1 MRMDGQF
8 VSGIAVTVFGL
19 LLILMGVLIEMVNI
33 FLPVALIFIFAGIAV
48 KVIAAKN
55 LG

>member
-1 MRMDGQF
+1 MHVDGQF

-19 LLILMGVLIEMVNI
+19 LVLLLGVLIDMFDE
-33 FLPVALIFIFAGIAV
+33 FLPVGLVFIFAGIAV
-48 KVIAAKN
+48 KIISLKN